1 MKNIFLPIKNKK
13 IGIIGAGTSGIHAA
27 KLANYFGAEVFLS
40 DSNKNNKCNIDGIE
54 AEFGNHSDKI
64 LKSDFIIKNP
74 GVSRHIKIIS
84 KVIDLKIPIFSEI
97 EFASWF
103 TKTPIIGITGTNGKT
118 TTVELN
124 K

>member
-1 MKNIFLPIKNKK
+1 M
-13 IGIIGAGTSGIHAA
+13 
-27 KLANYFGAEVFLS
+27 ANYFGAEVFLS

-64 LKSDFIIKNP
+64 LKSDFIIKSP

-97 EFASWF
+97 ELQVGLP
-103 TKTPIIGITGTNGKT
+103 KHQ
-118 TTVELN
+118 
-124 K
+124 